1 MSHYLHFVIAFG
13 ALLALMCVIAAWLFR
28 TASAPLSAKIIVP
41 SLAVLLGCY
50 APFAVSEMMGFPV
63 AASMAELPD
72 RAELVAFVAH
82 DQDEVVDLWLR
93 DGDIP
98 RAYVTKL
105 TPRMKKTLREA
116 EEAMARGEHA
126 ALRKEERARPQG
138 LRGDPLGI
146 GDDQRMYELDES
158 ALSTLPPKD

>member
-28 TASAPLSAKIIVP
+28 TASAPLSAKIILP

-93 DGDIP
+93 DGDLP
-98 RAYVTKL
+98 RAL
-105 TPRMKKTLREA
+105 
-116 EEAMARGEHA
+116 
-126 ALRKEERARPQG
+126 
-138 LRGDPLGI
+138 
-146 GDDQRMYELDES
+146 
-158 ALSTLPPKD
+158 

>member
-1 MSHYLHFVIAFG
+1 MSHYLDFVIAFG

-41 SLAVLLGCY
+41 SLAVSLGCY

-72 RAELVAFVAH
+72 SAELVAFVAH
-82 DQDEVVDLWLR
+82 DQDKVVDLWLR

-98 RAYVTKL
+98 RAYETKL

-116 EEAMARGEHA
+116 EEAMARGGARGAQKRGA
-126 ALRKEERARPQG
+126 ASIARLPRRSARHRRRSADLRAR
-138 LRGDPLGI
+138 
-146 GDDQRMYELDES
+146 
-158 ALSTLPPKD
+158 